1 MDDRHQKSGRLRE
14 DLTLLVRL
22 RYPQAFLRLSRERAH
37 TLCRGQRT
45 GTLRSTIAVLCA
57 NRPRNPNSQI
67 PTPTLRSIFQ
77 IRKQDY
83 LRLFFPSCLHLRR
96 FKMRA
101 QSARWLYLDGL
112 PNRLNHMDRVRD
124 AVRHPGEVL
133 DQGVQGHPFHREGRC
148 APWKVVAATLRA
160 TSAAAAV
167 RTFAHL
173 VREDAL
179 LDATSDI
186 FVPVARTP
194 TTMDAMP
201 RCSRSFR
208 TRAGQPSSH

>member
-1 MDDRHQKSGRLRE
+1 MDDRHQRSGRLRE

-22 RYPQAFLRLSRERAH
+22 RYPQAFLRLSRELAH

-45 GTLRSTIAVLCA
+45 GMLRSTIAVLCA
-57 NRPRNPNSQI
+57 IRPRNPNSQI
-67 PTPTLRSIFQ
+67 PTPTLRSTFQ
-77 IRKQDY
+77 TKKQDY
-83 LRLFFPSCLHLRR
+83 LRLFFPSCLHLPR
-96 FKMRA
+96 FKTRA

-112 PNRLNHMDRVRD
+112 QNRRNHMDRVRD
-124 AVRHPGEVL
+124 AVRHPGEAL

-160 TSAAAAV
+160 TSAAAAA
-167 RTFAHL
+167 RTFVHL
-173 VREDAL
+173 VQEDAL
-179 LDATSDI
+179 LDATSDL

-194 TTMDAMP
+194 TTMDATP